1 LDDTI
6 HWSASTMDS
15 QENKTLTAD
24 NKDSST
30 SKRPRED
37 EQDVTDDT
45 PECSSEP
52 EKTTSVANPSAK
64 MRRILSNREHARAS
78 YLRKKKLIE
87 DLKNSVTTLEEENKR
102 LREEVTT
109 LKANQNQSYPTNM
122 GYGSLQG
129 LNAYPR
135 MSSQAQTLSQR
146 RLALLESLSN
156 PNAVRSSPLHLGPLA
171 QNRSW
176 AAEMAAS
183 GAPWNDRVAE
193 EMIGGGG
200 MSLPQQQQ
208 LQQLQQQQQ
217 QLQQRAALLGNPLH
231 FTPGLSQAQQFAA
244 MGGAA
249 HTPYKT
255 LQELRGDVQDM
266 LHDGSDDVVSAA
278 LKDNALRRISD

>member
-1 LDDTI
+1 
-6 HWSASTMDS
+6 MDN

-24 NKDSST
+24 KIDSCT

-37 EQDVTDDT
+37 EQDVTDDI
-45 PECSSEP
+45 PEDPSEA
-52 EKTTSVANPSAK
+52 EKTTSAANPSAK

>member
-1 LDDTI
+1 
-6 HWSASTMDS
+6 MDN
-15 QENKTLTAD
+15 QENKTLMAD
-24 NKDSST
+24 KNDSSA

-37 EQDVTDDT
+37 EQDVTDDI
-45 PECSSEP
+45 PEDPSEA
-52 EKTTSVANPSAK
+52 EKTTDVANPSAK

-156 PNAVRSSPLHLGPLA
+156 PNASRSSALHLGPLA

-266 LHDGSDDVVSAA
+266 LHDGSDDAVSAA